1 MSNEQIIWN
10 FLIKEFSAAGAAGL
24 MGNLFAESGLK
35 PNNMQDTFQ
44 LRLAFTDET
53 YTKAVDEGQYKNFVR
68 DSVGYGIAQWTYYS
82 RKQNLLNYAKEKKVS
97 VGNLWMQLEFLVK
110 ELKEQYNSL
119 YLFLC
124 TTSSVQEASNKVLLE
139 FEQPQYTGE
148 NIKKLRYQYSLNYYN
163 KYSAKGGGSMLTIKK
178 ESRQQLSKNFI
189 SIEFDC
195 KGVGCCSQTLIDEKL
210 VEYLQK
216 IRDHFNKPI
225 TITSAYRCATHNSR
239 VGGATGSYHT
249 KGQAADF
256 VVEGVTS
263 AEVARY
269 AESIGIKG
277 FGLYETTKDGFFV
290 HIDTRTYKSFW
301 YGKSEL
307 PRTTFGGSNS
317 QDKNGSYHKSQTKY
331 NIKLYYAQLGDQGE
345 DIRILQEILKVHGYN
360 IQASGKYDE
369 ATRQV
374 VIDFQR
380 KNKIGADGIVGVQ
393 TMQKLLGY

>member
-10 FLIKEFSAAGAAGL
+10 FLVKEFSTAGAAGL

-53 YTKAVDEGQYKNFVR
+53 YTMAVDKGHYKNFVR
-68 DSVGYGIAQWTYYS
+68 DSVGYGIAQWTYWS

-97 VGNLWMQLEFLVK
+97 IGNLQMQLEFLVK
-110 ELKEQYNSL
+110 ELKEQYNPL
-119 YLFLC
+119 YLFLR
-124 TTSSVQEASNKVLLE
+124 TTSSVWEASNKVLLE
-139 FEQPQYTGE
+139 FERPQHSGE
-148 NIKKLRYQYSLNYYN
+148 NIKKLRYEYSLNYYN
-163 KYSAKGGGSMLTIKK
+163 KYGAKGGDLMLTIKK
-178 ESRQQLSKNFI
+178 GSRQQLSKNFI

-195 KGVGCCSQTLIDEKL
+195 KGINCCSQTLIDEKL
-210 VEYLQK
+210 VDYLQK
-216 IRDHFNKPI
+216 IRDHFNKSI

-239 VGGATGSYHT
+239 VGGAAGSYHT

-256 VVEGVTS
+256 VVEGVAP

-277 FGLYETTKDGFFV
+277 IGLYETEKDGFFV

-301 YGKSEL
+301 YGQNEL
-307 PRTTFGGSNS
+307 PRTTFGGVSS

-331 NIKLYYAQLGDQGE
+331 SIKLYYAQLGDQGE

-380 KNKIGADGIVGVQ
+380 KNKLGVDGIVGSA
-393 TMQKLLGY
+393 TMQKLLGS